1 LGNQEAFFTYTI
13 KLIRAR
19 CILYKPLK
27 LKTMFKKLKKERQAK
42 ATKNVK
48 VEKLNTKE
56 LNNTVGGSQVTF
68 PPLDGASHD
77 GAKI

>member
-1 LGNQEAFFTYTI
+1 
-13 KLIRAR
+13 
-19 CILYKPLK
+19 
-27 LKTMFKKLKKERQAK
+27 MFKKLKKERQAK